1 MKEVIIGLAILY
13 VFLWWIVRILI
24 LEVDSLKKENRE
36 LIDSNRELLEV
47 NYKLTKK

>member
-1 MKEVIIGLAILY
+1 MKELIIGVAILY
-13 VFLWWIVRILI
+13 VFFWRIVRILM

-36 LIDSNRELLEV
+36 LIASNRELLEV